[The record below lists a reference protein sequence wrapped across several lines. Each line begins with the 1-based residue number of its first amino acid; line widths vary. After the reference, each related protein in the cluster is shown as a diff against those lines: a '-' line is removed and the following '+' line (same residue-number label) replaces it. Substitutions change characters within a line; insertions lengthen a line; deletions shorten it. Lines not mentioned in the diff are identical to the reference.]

1 MAVLEPVQ
9 ERTER
14 ERAAPRRTKN
24 KHPLAPAAASGMLTA
39 AAEPPQPEPLPPG
52 ASPTEAVSDSL
63 PPDSVPD
70 EQPASPNPL
79 VLAPELSLPLEA
91 VTETFA
97 ILAKRGSGK
106 TYTAAVLV
114 EEMLK
119 AGQTVVVADPVGVWW
134 GLRSGADGIGPGL
147 PIAILGGDHADAPL
161 AVEAG
166 AAVADLA
173 AEERLS
179 LVLDLSHFTPPEQT
193 RFMTAFAERLYRKN
207 RIPLHLVLDEADQ
220 FVPQVPEAGQ
230 QPLLWVMNRIVR
242 LGRARGLGVTLISQR
257 PAVLAK
263 NVLTQ
268 AEVLIT
274 LRLTSPQDRKAVEG
288 WVSAHDAPDLR
299 QEMLA
304 SLSSLPVGTAWV
316 WSPGWLDVLVKAHV
330 RRCETF
336 DSSATPKVG
345 QAGARQRA
353 AGLARAEP
361 AALAPVDLD
370 RLRTRLASVEEASP
384 EDAEPA
390 ELRRR
395 LGLAQERVAALE
407 EQAQAAVPPLP
418 KTVVQ
423 RVEVV
428 KEVIKEIVKPV
439 EVPALEAGQAGQLQA
454 VASELTAKADAL
466 RADADRLTDVA
477 GSMMDVA
484 QSILLRL
491 DRIVVPRAAAPLT
504 SAEPALTETARQGP
518 VYQVSV
524 LAAPPPSSAPNAA
537 LGNTALGNTAS
548 GGANG
553 EEAAAGEKGAEKRPG
568 QDGPVAAGDT
578 GEQNTGGKQAGVKMP
593 LAERKILTALAQ
605 HPAGRSKNQVA
616 LLTGYAVSGGGFN
629 NALSA
634 LRSKAWIAGRD
645 VLKITAPGQTAL
657 GLWEPLPAPGPPL
670 LEYWAG
676 RLGKAERAA
685 LQALAQA
692 HPGALTKEKLGVATG
707 YEATGGGFNNAL
719 SRLRTLVLIEGRG
732 ELRASDTLCIPQPL
746 PAID

>member
-1 MAVLEPVQ
+1 MAVLEPVREQ
-9 ERTER
+9 VKPEQTKTSRPALGRTK
-14 ERAAPRRTKN
+14 APRLRT
-24 KHPLAPAAASGMLTA
+24 PVAEALRPDAATPTDLLTPPDAGRAPAVPPAPARPVPVDLGSADPSSGD
-39 AAEPPQPEPLPPG
+39 PSPG
-52 ASPTEAVSDSL
+52 R
-63 PPDSVPD
+63 
-70 EQPASPNPL
+70 PL

-119 AGQTVVVADPVGVWW
+119 AGQTVIVADPVGVWW
-134 GLRSGADGIGPGL
+134 GLRSGAGGTGPGL
-147 PIAILGGDHADAPL
+147 PIAILGGDHGDALLP
-161 AVEAG
+161 VGAG

-193 RFMTAFAERLYRKN
+193 RFMTEFAERLYRRN
-207 RIPLHLVLDEADQ
+207 RLPLHLVLDEADQ

-230 QPLLWVMNRIVR
+230 QPLLWAMNRIVR

-268 AEVLIT
+268 AEVLIA
-274 LRLTSPQDRKAVEG
+274 LRLTSPQDRKAVEA
-288 WVSAHDAPDLR
+288 WVSAHDAPGLR

-304 SLSSLPVGTAWV
+304 SLASVPVGTAWV
-316 WSPGWLDVLVKAHV
+316 WSPGWLDVLVKVHI
-330 RRCETF
+330 RRRETF

-345 QAGARQRA
+345 QAGAGQGA
-353 AGLARAEP
+353 AGQARTEP

-370 RLRTRLASVEEASP
+370 RLRSRLAGAEEATP
-384 EDAEPA
+384 EDTEPA

-407 EQAQAAVPPLP
+407 RQAQAAAPPPP

-428 KEVIKEIVKPV
+428 KEVIKEVVKEKEVVRLV

-454 VASELTAKADAL
+454 AASELTAKADAL
-466 RADADRLTDVA
+466 RADADRLADVA
-477 GSMMDVA
+477 RA
-484 QSILLRL
+484 ILLRL
-491 DRIVVPRAAAPLT
+491 DRIAVLQAAAPLT
-504 SAEPALTETARQGP
+504 AAEPASAETAGQGVVFQGP
-518 VYQVSV
+518 VP
-524 LAAPPPSSAPNAA
+524 AAPPPSSASNAA
-537 LGNTALGNTAS
+537 PGDTALGET
-548 GGANG
+548 NG
-553 EEAAAGEKGAEKRPG
+553 EGAAAGDKGAGERPG
-568 QDGPVAAGDT
+568 QEGPVAAGDI
-578 GEQNTGGKQAGVKMP
+578 GEPAMGGKRAGVKMP
-593 LAERKILTALAQ
+593 LAECKILTALAQ

-629 NALSA
+629 NALGA

-645 VLKITAPGQTAL
+645 VLKITGPGQTAL
-657 GLWEPLPAPGPPL
+657 GLWEPLSAPGPPL
-670 LEYWAG
+670 LEHWAG
-676 RLGKAERAA
+676 RLGRAERAV

-692 HPGALTKEKLGVATG
+692 HPGALTKEQLGAVTG

-719 SRLRTLVLIEGRG
+719 SRLRTLALIEGRG
-732 ELRASDTLCIPQPL
+732 TLRASDTLCIL
-746 PAID
+746 

>member
-9 ERTER
+9 EQAKPEQAKPEHRKQA
-14 ERAAPRRTKN
+14 RATLGQSKDTRWRAPTAG
-24 KHPLAPAAASGMLTA
+24 PTGSDAVVPA
-39 AAEPPQPEPLPPG
+39 
-52 ASPTEAVSDSL
+52 DSL
-63 PPDSVPD
+63 MPPVSGDSV
-70 EQPASPNPL
+70 AGHPL
-79 VLAPELSLPLEA
+79 VLAPEVSLPLEA

-97 ILAKRGSGK
+97 ILAKRGVGK
-106 TYTAAVLV
+106 TYTAAVMV

-134 GLRSGADGIGPGL
+134 GLRSSADGQGPGL

-193 RFMTAFAERLYRKN
+193 RFMTNFAERLYRRN
-207 RIPLHLVLDEADQ
+207 RLPLHLVLDEADQ

-230 QPLLWVMNRIVR
+230 QPLLWAMNRIVR

-274 LRLTSPQDRKAVEG
+274 LRLTSPQDRKAVES

-330 RRCETF
+330 RRRETF

-345 QAGARQRA
+345 QAGAGQGA
-353 AGLARAEP
+353 IGLARAEP

-370 RLRTRLASVEEASP
+370 RLRARLASVEEAAP

-395 LGLAQERVAALE
+395 LGLAQERVASLE
-407 EQAQAAVPPLP
+407 RQAQAAAPPVL
-418 KTVVQ
+418 KTVIQ

-428 KEVIKEIVKPV
+428 KEVIKEVVKPM

-454 VASELTAKADAL
+454 VASELTAKADVL
-466 RADADRLTDVA
+466 RADAARLADVA

-484 QSILLRL
+484 QAILLRL

-504 SAEPALTETARQGP
+504 SAEPALTETAGQGLA
-518 VYQVSV
+518 YQGSV
-524 LAAPPPSSAPNAA
+524 LAAPPPPSAPNAA
-537 LGNTALGNTAS
+537 PGSSAP

-553 EEAAAGEKGAEKRPG
+553 GEAAVGEKGAQKGPG
-568 QDGPVAAGDT
+568 QDRPAAAGDT
-578 GEQNTGGKQAGVKMP
+578 GEQNAGGKQAGMKMP

-605 HPAGRSKNQVA
+605 HSAGRRKNQVA

-670 LEYWAG
+670 LEHWAG
-676 RLGKAERAA
+676 HLGKAERAV

-692 HPGALTKEKLGVATG
+692 HPGALTKEQLGAATG

-719 SRLRTLVLIEGRG
+719 SRLRTLTLIEGRG
-732 ELRASDTLCIPQPL
+732 TLRASDTLCL
-746 PAID
+746 PG

>member
-9 ERTER
+9 EQAKPEHIQR
-14 ERAAPRRTKN
+14 ERVRPGQAKDKRQRTPTAQPTQSGSPQPPDLLI
-24 KHPLAPAAASGMLTA
+24 PLVSSDPPVPGNSASGH
-39 AAEPPQPEPLPPG
+39 
-52 ASPTEAVSDSL
+52 
-63 PPDSVPD
+63 
-70 EQPASPNPL
+70 PL
-79 VLAPELSLPLEA
+79 VLAPEVSLPLEA

-97 ILAKRGSGK
+97 ILAKRGAGK
-106 TYTAAVLV
+106 TYAAAVMV

-119 AGQTVVVADPVGVWW
+119 AGQIVVVADPVGVWW
-134 GLRSGADGIGPGL
+134 GLRSAADGTGPGL

-161 AVEAG
+161 LPEAG

-173 AEERLS
+173 AEERLP

-207 RIPLHLVLDEADQ
+207 RLPLHLVLDEADQ

-230 QPLLWVMNRIVR
+230 QPLLWAMNRIVR

-268 AEVLIT
+268 AEVLIA
-274 LRLTSPQDRKAVEG
+274 LRLTSPQDRKAVEA

-304 SLSSLPVGTAWV
+304 SLASLPVGTAWV
-316 WSPGWLDVLVKAHV
+316 WSPGWLDLLARAHV
-330 RRCETF
+330 RRRETF

-345 QAGARQRA
+345 QAN
-353 AGLARAEP
+353 AGQARAEP

-370 RLRTRLASVEEASP
+370 RLRARLASVDEATL

-395 LGLAQERVAALE
+395 LLASQERVAALE
-407 EQAQAAVPPLP
+407 NAALWRPVGAVQPVPP
-418 KTVVQ
+418 

-428 KEVIKEIVKPV
+428 KEVVKEVIRHV
-439 EVPALEAGQAGQLQA
+439 EVPALEAGQVGQLQGI
-454 VASELTAKADAL
+454 ASELTATADAL
-466 RADADRLTDVA
+466 RADAGRMGALA
-477 GSMMDVA
+477 GGMADVA
-484 QSILLRL
+484 QAILSGL
-491 DRIVVPRAAAPLT
+491 DRIAAPQDAPP
-504 SAEPALTETARQGP
+504 SEAPERAKVEPIHQEA
-518 VYQVSV
+518 VH
-524 LAAPPPSSAPNAA
+524 AAPPLSSAPNAA
-537 LGNTALGNTAS
+537 LGKAD
-548 GGANG
+548 G
-553 EEAAAGEKGAEKRPG
+553 EDVTKDKGAEEGLSQEKTFG
-568 QDGPVAAGDT
+568 TDAVGEKST
-578 GEQNTGGKQAGVKMP
+578 GEKNTGGKMP

-605 HPAGRSKNQVA
+605 HPEGRRKNQVA

-634 LRSKAWIAGRD
+634 LRSKSWIAGRD
-645 VLKITAPGQTAL
+645 LLKITAPGQTAL
-657 GLWEPLPAPGPPL
+657 GQWEPLPQPGPPL
-670 LEYWAG
+670 LEHWTLH
-676 RLGKAERAA
+676 LGKAERAI

-692 HPGALTKEKLGVATG
+692 HPGSLTKEQVGAATG

-719 SRLRTLVLIEGRG
+719 SRLRTLTLIEGRG
-732 ELRASDTLCIPQPL
+732 ELRASDTLCL
-746 PAID
+746 R